1 MILDQLKKR
10 KKVVFLKKKTLK
22 KKINNI
28 ESKISK
34 LEKEISLTNS
44 ALEKNYEKTIVES
57 NFFSKYEN
65 MKNELGDLMK
75 MCEDLTVKLD

>member
-1 MILDQLKKR
+1 MKKR

>member
-75 MCEDLTVKLD
+75 MCEDLTFKLD

>member
-44 ALEKNYEKTIVES
+44 ASEKNYEKTIVES

>member
-34 LEKEISLTNS
+34 LEKEISLINS
-44 ALEKNYEKTIVES
+44 ALETNYEKTIAES

>member
-75 MCEDLTVKLD
+75 IWEDLTVKLD